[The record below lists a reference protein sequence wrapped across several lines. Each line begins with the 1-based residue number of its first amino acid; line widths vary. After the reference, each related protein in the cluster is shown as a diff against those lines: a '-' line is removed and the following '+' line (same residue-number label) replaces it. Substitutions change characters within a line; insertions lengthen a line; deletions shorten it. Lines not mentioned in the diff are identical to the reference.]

1 MAGIILRR
9 LIQAIVLIKC
19 VLIFVFLLVHLSGD
33 PVRIMMPDDSTE
45 EDIAIVRH
53 EMGLDKPLF
62 TQYVIFFKNVALHGD
77 FGESFEHGESALKV
91 VLEHLPA
98 TVELATTAFL
108 LSIFIGLPLGCLA
121 ALKENTVYDKS
132 LMVGAVLGQ
141 AVPDFWFGLMMILFF
156 SVKLN
161 WLPPFGYGNWDHIVM
176 PAITASLFHLA
187 RLARLMR
194 SEMIEVLRQDYILT
208 ARSKGLSENV
218 VLFKHALKNSAI
230 PIVTVLGID
239 LALTL
244 GGTVITETV
253 FAWPGVGRL
262 TVAAIHNRDYPIVQ
276 ATVFLLASIF
286 VIINMLVDILYT
298 YLDPRIQYR

>member
-1 MAGIILRR
+1 MTGFIIRR
-9 LIQAIVLIKC
+9 FIQAVVLIKC

-33 PVRIMMPDDSTE
+33 PARIMMPDDSTE
-45 EDIAIVRH
+45 EDIERVRH

-62 TQYVIFFKNVALHGD
+62 TQYKIFFRGVVLRGD
-77 FGESFEHGESALKV
+77 FGESFEHGEPALKI

-98 TVELATTAFL
+98 TVELATSAFL
-108 LSIFIGLPLGCLA
+108 ISIIVGLPLGCLA
-121 ALKENTVYDKS
+121 ALRENTVYDKG
-132 LMVGAVLGQ
+132 LMIGAVVGQ

-156 SVKLN
+156 SVKLR
-161 WLPPFGYGNWDHIVM
+161 WLPPFGYGNWEHLVM
-176 PAITASLFHLA
+176 PAITAALFHMA

-208 ARSKGLSENV
+208 ARSKGLTEKV

-262 TVAAIHNRDYPIVQ
+262 TVAAIHSRDYPIVQ
-276 ATVFLLASIF
+276 VTVFLLASIF
-286 VIINMLVDILYT
+286 VVINMLVDIIYT
-298 YLDPRIQYR
+298 YLDPRIKIQ